1 MDRISALIDGE
12 LDERQAQGEFSR
24 IKQNE
29 KLRECWDTFH
39 LIRDVM
45 RAECCLPL
53 GVNSKVSEC
62 LAQEPT
68 VLAPYRSAAKH
79 VKTYALSLAASVAAI
94 GVVAWVAL
102 AFNPLNPPGSMMTEV
117 AEGPTVPV
125 ESPASASPPVVAIP
139 NVPSDGNMDEYLL
152 AHQEFSPSTVFQGVV
167 PYIRTVSTDQ
177 PLPDR

>member
-24 IKQNE
+24 IQHNE

-39 LIRDVM
+39 VIRDVM

-53 GVNSKVSEC
+53 GVSNKLAEC
-62 LAQEPT
+62 LAREPT
-68 VLAPYRSAAKH
+68 VLAPYRGAAKH
-79 VKTYALSLAASVAAI
+79 VRTYALSLAASVAAV

-102 AFNPLNPPGSMMTEV
+102 AFNPLNSPGSVATEV
-117 AEGPTVPV
+117 ADAPISV
-125 ESPASASPPVVAIP
+125 ESPTSAPSPVVVIP
-139 NVPSDGNMDEYLL
+139 NVPSDGNVNEYLL

-177 PLPDR
+177 PLQDR